1 MDNIEIKLIPKAV
14 LMAFPNLIDCLINM
28 YVSKR
33 ILTMMPFSIAKAKII
48 ITDTPLSY
56 MTAMVPK
63 SPIAQP
69 IKHHLVLLALVRQV
83 CLQDQKLSLII

>member
-1 MDNIEIKLIPKAV
+1 
-14 LMAFPNLIDCLINM
+14 MAFPNLIDCRINM
-28 YVSKR
+28 YVSRR
-33 ILTMMPFSIAKAKII
+33 ILVMMPFSIAKAKIM
-48 ITDTPLSY
+48 ITDTPLFC

>member
-1 MDNIEIKLIPKAV
+1 MEIKLIPKAV

-28 YVSKR
+28 YVSR
-33 ILTMMPFSIAKAKII
+33 RMLTMMPLSIAKAKII
-48 ITDTPLSY
+48 MTETPLSCIR
-56 MTAMVPK
+56 AMVPK

-83 CLQDQKLSLII
+83 CLQDQKLSLIV

>member
-33 ILTMMPFSIAKAKII
+33 ILTMMPFNIANAKMM
-48 ITDTPLSY
+48 ITDTPLSC

-63 SPIAQP
+63 SPMAQP